1 MNLKILY
8 RILLISVIAL
18 MILGSAE
25 VLSASSIISLM
36 KYDSY
41 YHLFTSHLYKVLIA
55 LGALIFFSFLPYEFY
70 RMQSKKLI
78 LSVVVLLV
86 VTLFVARNLNG
97 AGRWLNLYAFSF
109 QPSEL
114 AKFVLLMHLAFL
126 LEEKGDEIKN
136 YKKGFIYPLTW
147 VLIVAGLIIIQPNV
161 SVSLIIIIVSF
172 TMLFISGAKIIHLSG
187 SLLALSGIAAVVMLN
202 MRHAY
207 ERMATYINSLI
218 NGGHINIQ
226 VFQAKIALGSGWWYG
241 IGIGQSRQSDL
252 FLPEPYGDFIFS
264 IVGEEFGFI
273 GTAAV
278 LCIYLMIFFIGIIV
292 AKNAKD
298 KFGQLLAFGIS
309 FTIILSAFINAAVVT
324 GIFPTTGIP
333 LPFISYG
340 GTSII
345 FTCAATGI
353 IVNIAVSSY
362 KAKVARAEIKK

>member
-1 MNLKILY
+1 MNLKVLY
-8 RILLISVIAL
+8 RILIISVIAL
-18 MILGSAE
+18 MIIGSAE

-41 YHLFTSHLYKVLIA
+41 YHLFTSHLFKVFIA
-55 LGALIFFSFLPYEFY
+55 VGALILFSLIPYDLY
-70 RMQSKKLI
+70 KKHSKQLI
-78 LSVVVLLV
+78 ITVVILLV
-86 VTLFVARNLNG
+86 ITLFVARSVKG
-97 AGRWLNLYAFSF
+97 AGRWINLYAFSF

-114 AKFVLLMHLAFL
+114 AKFILLMHLAYL
-126 LEEKGDEIKN
+126 LEEKGEDIKN
-136 YKKGFIYPLTW
+136 YKKGFIYPLIW
-147 VLIVAGLIIIQPNV
+147 ILVVAGLIIVQPNV

-172 TMLFISGAKIIHLSG
+172 TLLYISGAKLMHLGG
-187 SLLALSGIAAVVMLN
+187 SLLALGSVAGIIMIN

-207 ERMATYINSLI
+207 DRIMTYINSLN

-226 VFQAKIALGSGWWYG
+226 VYQAKVALGSGWWYG
-241 IGIGQSRQSDL
+241 IGLGQSRQSDL

-264 IVGEEFGFI
+264 IVGEELGFI
-273 GTAAV
+273 GTAV
-278 LCIYLMIFFIGIIV
+278 ILCIYLMIFFIGIII

-353 IVNIAVSSY
+353 IINIAMSSY
-362 KAKVARAEIKK
+362 KAKRVKAEIKQ

>member
-1 MNLKILY
+1 MNLKLLY
-8 RILLISVIAL
+8 RILIISVIAL

-36 KYDSY
+36 KYDNY
-41 YHLFTSHLYKVLIA
+41 YHLFASHLFKVCIA
-55 LGALIFFSFLPYEFY
+55 IGALILFSLIPYELY
-70 RMQSKKLI
+70 KKHSKQLI
-78 LSVVVLLV
+78 IAIVVLLV
-86 VTLFVARNLNG
+86 VKG
-97 AGRWLNLYAFSF
+97 AGRWINLYAFSF

-114 AKFVLLMHLAFL
+114 AKFILLMHLAYL
-126 LEEKGDEIKN
+126 LEEKGDDIKN
-136 YKKGFIYPLTW
+136 YKKGFIYPLVW
-147 VLIVAGLIIIQPNV
+147 ILVIAGLIIIQPNV

-172 TMLFISGAKIIHLSG
+172 TLLYISGAKIIHLGG
-187 SLLALSGIAAVVMLN
+187 SLLALGSIALVVMIN
-202 MRHAY
+202 MKHAY
-207 ERMATYINSLI
+207 DRIITYINSLN

-226 VFQAKIALGSGWWYG
+226 VYQAKVALGSGWWYG
-241 IGIGQSRQSDL
+241 IGLGQSRQSDL

-264 IVGEEFGFI
+264 IVGEELGFI
-273 GTAAV
+273 GTGV
-278 LCIYLMIFFIGIIV
+278 ILCIYLMIFFIGIVI

-324 GIFPTTGIP
+324 GMFPTTGIP

-353 IVNIAVSSY
+353 IINIAISSY
-362 KAKVARAEIKK
+362 KAKRVKMEISK